1 MPLWKQWSAGGAVW
15 GIWKV
20 TESPSELCAMLVE
33 QLPYE
38 TELGSLKSP
47 SRKLEYLVVR
57 VLLKAL
63 AGEEFDIAHLPS
75 GQPYLK
81 HDSRRIT
88 ISHTKGYVAVGI
100 HPSALPGI
108 DIEQV
113 AERVLKVTSRFIRSD
128 EFPEKEQ
135 LPAELQLK
143 GALLHWSGKETLFKL
158 LETDGV
164 DFLSHLQ
171 IFPFVPQESGTMLAR
186 EYRTGTDQRFIL
198 SYLVTSDFVCTWGV
212 K

>member
-20 TESPSELCAMLVE
+20 TESPSELRAMLVE

-88 ISHTKGYVAVGI
+88 IHI
-100 HPSALPGI
+100 PR
-108 DIEQV
+108 DM
-113 AERVLKVTSRFIRSD
+113 
-128 EFPEKEQ
+128 
-135 LPAELQLK
+135 
-143 GALLHWSGKETLFKL
+143 LLWE
-158 LETDGV
+158 
-164 DFLSHLQ
+164 
-171 IFPFVPQESGTMLAR
+171 
-186 EYRTGTDQRFIL
+186 FIL
-198 SYLVTSDFVCTWGV
+198 PLCRVSISNR
-212 K
+212 

>member
-20 TESPSELCAMLVE
+20 TESPSELRAMLVE

-128 EFPEKEQ
+128 EFPEKER

-143 GALLHWSGKETLFKL
+143 GALLHWSGKKRCSNYWKL
-158 LETDGV
+158 TELISCHIYRFSHSCLKSPVRCWPESIGPARTNV
-164 DFLSHLQ
+164 LSYHIWL
-171 IFPFVPQESGTMLAR
+171 LL
-186 EYRTGTDQRFIL
+186 IL
-198 SYLVTSDFVCTWGV
+198 SAHGE
-212 K
+212 

>member
-20 TESPSELCAMLVE
+20 TESPSELRAMLVE

-75 GQPYLK
+75 TDYHFTYQGICCCGN
-81 HDSRRIT
+81 SSFRFA
-88 ISHTKGYVAVGI
+88 GY
-100 HPSALPGI
+100 
-108 DIEQV
+108 
-113 AERVLKVTSRFIRSD
+113 R
-128 EFPEKEQ
+128 
-135 LPAELQLK
+135 
-143 GALLHWSGKETLFKL
+143 
-158 LETDGV
+158 
-164 DFLSHLQ
+164 
-171 IFPFVPQESGTMLAR
+171 
-186 EYRTGTDQRFIL
+186 YRTG
-198 SYLVTSDFVCTWGV
+198 SGKGVESDFPFHQVR
-212 K
+212 